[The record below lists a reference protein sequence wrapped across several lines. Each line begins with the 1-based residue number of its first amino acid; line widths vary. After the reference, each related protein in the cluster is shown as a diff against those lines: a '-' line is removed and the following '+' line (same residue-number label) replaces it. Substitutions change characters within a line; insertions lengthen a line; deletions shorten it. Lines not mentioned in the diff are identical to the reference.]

1 MSFTRFRFDVTV
13 LNLLCCCGFAYS
25 TAGKD
30 VIVITSFIIQ
40 CISVLLFFFLIAN
53 QYVNWIRALTKKKK
67 EEIQVSF
74 LRPSVLNKQGRLY
87 NYMSTCDLKDNLL
100 YRLQRLA
107 VTLYF
112 CMQICVPPLPSSSSW
127 VILCRSLCHP
137 LIIFF
142 EGLLI
147 AKYCFSWKYSTD
159 TTLF

>member
-1 MSFTRFRFDVTV
+1 MNKSP
-13 LNLLCCCGFAYS
+13 Y
-25 TAGKD
+25 K
-30 VIVITSFIIQ
+30 
-40 CISVLLFFFLIAN
+40 
-53 QYVNWIRALTKKKK
+53 KKKK

-112 CMQICVPPLPSSSSW
+112 CMQICVPHLPSSSSW

-137 LIIFF
+137 LIFFFFWGTTNCQILLFMKIFYRYNF
-142 EGLLI
+142 VLAQLWFFLLV
-147 AKYCFSWKYSTD
+147 
-159 TTLF
+159 LFACLFLQINCCSIPVSIKILI